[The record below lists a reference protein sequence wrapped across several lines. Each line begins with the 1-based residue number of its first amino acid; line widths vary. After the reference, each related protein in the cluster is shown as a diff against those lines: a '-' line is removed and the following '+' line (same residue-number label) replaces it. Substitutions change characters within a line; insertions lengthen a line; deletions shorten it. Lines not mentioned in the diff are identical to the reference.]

1 MDINAACAAI
11 EAALNPCREEMLA
24 LLERLVN
31 IDSPTRHAEG
41 VNAVGTVCTDWLA
54 AVGFETRRLDH
65 PPIPEDEQWQAGL
78 GNAWTAC
85 TPGADTP
92 GIGFIG
98 HLDTVFPVGTVLR
111 RPFTRHDAEDRLTGP
126 GVADMKAG
134 LVSMLF
140 AARTLR
146 ETDLLPCPLTLFF
159 SCDEELG
166 SPTSS
171 KNMREVLTGA
181 KAVFSCE
188 PGGPQPGR
196 VTLSR
201 KGSGHM
207 HLTVQGR
214 AAHAGRNFGDG
225 ASAILAMSRKVLD
238 FHELVDLDRGLTVN
252 TGLVSGGTSAN
263 TVAPCAEA
271 RIHLTYRTLE
281 DGERVVDALRRITA
295 REDVPGTTAHIS
307 GGLRLYPLMRTQQGD
322 RLYDIVRAAG
332 AQLGL
337 DIIGQHYESAGDSG
351 FCSTALGVPT
361 ICCMGPEG
369 DHIHSEQE
377 YLVTSTLLPRVKL
390 LALSAVMAAHADADL
405 NADRLILN

>member
-1 MDINAACAAI
+1 MDSDAARAAI
-11 EAALNPCREEMLA
+11 AAALNPRREDMLA

-41 VNAVGTVCTDWLA
+41 VNAVGRACADWLA
-54 AVGFETRRLDH
+54 EAGFETRRLDH
-65 PPIPEDEQWQAGL
+65 PPIPEEERWQADL
-78 GNAWTAC
+78 GNAWTAR
-85 TPGADTP
+85 TTGADTP

-98 HLDTVFPVGTVLR
+98 HLDTVFPVGTARR
-111 RPFTRHDAEDRLTGP
+111 RPFARHEAGDRLTGP

-140 AARTLR
+140 AARALR
-146 ETDLLPCPLTLFF
+146 ETGLLPCPLTLFF

-171 KNMREVLTGA
+171 KKMREVLTGA

-188 PGGPQPGR
+188 PGGPRPGR

-214 AAHAGRNFGDG
+214 AAHAGRNFSDG
-225 ASAILAMSRKVLD
+225 ASAILAMSRKILD
-238 FHELVDLDRGLTVN
+238 FNRLVDLSRGLTVN

-263 TVAPCAEA
+263 TVAPSAEA
-271 RIHLTYRTLE
+271 RVHLTYRTLE

-307 GGLRLYPLMRTQQGD
+307 GGLRLYPLMRTKQGD

-332 AQLGL
+332 AKLGL
-337 DIIGQHYESAGDSG
+337 DIVGQHYESAGDSG

-377 YLVTSTLLPRVKL
+377 YLVASTLLPRTRL
-390 LALSAVMAAHADADL
+390 LALSAVMAAHADLDAGEGR
-405 NADRLILN
+405 RLD